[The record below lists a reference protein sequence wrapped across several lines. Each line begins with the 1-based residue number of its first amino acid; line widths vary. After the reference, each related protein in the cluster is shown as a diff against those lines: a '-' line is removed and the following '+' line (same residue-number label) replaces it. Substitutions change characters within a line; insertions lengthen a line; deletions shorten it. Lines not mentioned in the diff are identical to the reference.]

1 MSPLLKGVRGII
13 INYMKY
19 DYLPYNKSLRVRAGE
34 LRNNPTAAEKK
45 LWYYCLRNHKYI
57 FLRQK
62 PIDNFIVDFYC
73 SKLKLVI
80 EVDGGT
86 HLDKK
91 DILYDNKRTK
101 ILEKYGLKILRFYND
116 DILNGVH
123 IVSEI
128 IDREIKKME

>member
-1 MSPLLKGVRGII
+1 
-13 INYMKY
+13 MKY
-19 DYLPYNKSLRVRAGE
+19 NYLPYNKSLKARARE

-45 LWYYCLRNHKYI
+45 LWYYCLKNHKYT

-91 DILYDNKRTK
+91 DILYDNKRTE

-123 IVSEI
+123 IISGI
-128 IDREIKKME
+128 IDKEINKME